1 MDLGAGVVGLV
12 LGLVAG
18 PIADRIA
25 TNAPARLPLLAQ
37 APLSRRVLLVT
48 AATSL
53 LAAGAGL
60 EFGFTLEALIASV
73 FCWVL
78 VVITRTDLEDR
89 LIPNRVVLPGA
100 VVILVA
106 RTIDEPSVG
115 WLLAGLGAG
124 LVLFLIALA
133 YPRGMGMGDVKLAAF
148 LGAGLGLAVTVALL
162 VGFIA
167 AFLTLP
173 CCSSGTAGP
182 RGSGQSRSGLS
193 SRSVASSRSLPATR
207 FSTGTSGSEAREG
220 LAALASSQGCRWSSP
235 GKDAVSLNTRR
246 VLGRPRMPPRGDPA
260 LPWRHRACFAESS
273 YSAMS
278 GARRT
283 R

>member
-1 MDLGAGVVGLV
+1 VDLGAGVVGLV

-25 TNAPARLPLLAQ
+25 TNAPARLPLFAQ

-148 LGAGLGLAVTVALL
+148 LGAGLGLAVTVALF

-167 AFLTLP
+167 AFLPAAVLLIRHGRAARKRAIP
-173 CCSSGTAGP
+173 LGPFLALGGVIALFAGDQILDWYVGL
-182 RGSGQSRSGLS
+182 GS
-193 SRSVASSRSLPATR
+193 
-207 FSTGTSGSEAREG
+207 
-220 LAALASSQGCRWSSP
+220 
-235 GKDAVSLNTRR
+235 
-246 VLGRPRMPPRGDPA
+246 
-260 LPWRHRACFAESS
+260 
-273 YSAMS
+273 
-278 GARRT
+278 
-283 R
+283 